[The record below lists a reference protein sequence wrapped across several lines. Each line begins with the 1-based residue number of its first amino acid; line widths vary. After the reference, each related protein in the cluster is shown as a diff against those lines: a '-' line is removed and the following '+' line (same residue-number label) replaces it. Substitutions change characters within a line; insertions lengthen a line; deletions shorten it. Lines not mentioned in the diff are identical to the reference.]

1 MKSSFNIALKLL
13 FLFYTMFKTLLT
25 ALILLSSFAV
35 SAQNQLIFKGK
46 LIDNTS
52 KVPLESATIYLTREK
67 DSAVIEYTISNKKG
81 EFELKVSPQTSPC
94 TLKIA
99 FLKLETFTKRFE
111 SIKADFDFGTIALTP
126 KDAQIEEVVINVEAP
141 PIRIKKDTLEF
152 NAASFKLR
160 PDANVE
166 SLLKQL
172 PGVEIDAD
180 GKITVN
186 GKEVNQILVNGKPF
200 FDKDGKVALQNL
212 PATMINKVQ
221 VTDTKTKKEE
231 KTGTNAA
238 SNNASINL
246 TIDEKKNKGFFGKAM
261 GGYGT
266 DERYE
271 SSGIINYFKNKTKLS
286 VLASANNINSVGF
299 SMDEVFDNMGG
310 GRNGSKLWVNN
321 DGSYWYNGQNF
332 GSSTGITESN
342 LVGINYSDEYFKKM
356 DLSSSFFHSGTN
368 NKNTNKTSRT
378 TLLPTGTF
386 TTNSISSTKTDT
398 QYNNVDFVADVKLD
412 STFSIVFEPKISQNN
427 RKNYSDSQ
435 STSFEN
441 GQLINDFTSKNNAES
456 TNKAIQNTTT
466 LTKAF
471 RKKGR
476 SVSLVLDNENNT
488 NDDNTQTNS
497 QTNFYQNNTPS
508 DIRDQIS
515 TSQAKYDNYA
525 ASFEYM
531 EPITDSLSIKLGTT
545 LDYKWNK
552 NTNAT
557 FDYDP
562 ITNAYT
568 STNDLLTMVYQ
579 SKTNEF
585 STYAGVSMNKNKYN
599 FNIELGTTSITNT
612 NNSEYLGLA
621 TRLDKSFMLPKAN
634 VYGSYKFNKSESLW
648 VNYYLNYNVPSA
660 TQLLPIQNLSNP
672 LNTITGNADLNINKT
687 HSVYLS
693 YRNYDFAT
701 RSGYGMWSGI
711 NYNESEVT
719 SISVFDENRK
729 RNTTYVNVS
738 GTHNAWLGIYWN
750 KSIKKEKINYRYEL
764 RLNNNLTYD
773 KGFVNGQMFTST
785 SYAITP
791 TARFTYDWT
800 DIITIAPSYNF
811 SKQFINYT
819 NYTID
824 KTNFYTHKL
833 NLQVTAFWPKKWTF
847 GNDFGYNYNSNLGA
861 GFKKDFYLWNTSLA
875 YSFYKD
881 KFLAKVKVYDLLN
894 QNQSTR
900 RTVTENAITDE
911 ENIVLK
917 RYVMFSLTY
926 KIHMFDSK
934 EKKEG
939 RRFMMM

>member
-1 MKSSFNIALKLL
+1 MSKN
-13 FLFYTMFKTLLT
+13 FLF
-25 ALILLSSFAV
+25 ALILLSSFF
-35 SAQNQLIFKGK
+35 SFSQNQFTFKGK
-46 LIDNTS
+46 LVNKTTN
-52 KVPLESATIYLTREK
+52 VPLESATIYLTREK
-67 DSAVIEYTISNKKG
+67 DSAVLEYTISNKKG
-81 EFELKVSPQTSPC
+81 EFELKVAPQNSAT
-94 TLKIA
+94 TLKISYI
-99 FLKLETFTKRFE
+99 KLETYKKRFE
-111 SIKADFDFGTIALTP
+111 II
-126 KDAQIEEVVINVEAP
+126 DANVDLGPIELAEQDTQIEEVVVNVEAP

-212 PATMINKVQ
+212 PSTMINKVQ

-266 DERYE
+266 DKRYE
-271 SSGIINYFKNKTKLS
+271 SSAIINYFKNKTKVS

-310 GRNGSKLWVNN
+310 GRNGSKLWVNG

-332 GSSTGITESN
+332 GSNNGITESN
-342 LVGINYSDEYFKKM
+342 LIGTNYSDEYFKKV
-356 DLSSSFFHSGTN
+356 DFSSSFFHSGTN
-368 NKNTNKTSRT
+368 NKNSNKTNRT
-378 TLLPTGTF
+378 NLLPTGTF
-386 TTNSISSTKTDT
+386 TTNSNSDTETDT
-398 QYNNVDFVADVKLD
+398 KYNNFDFTADVKID
-412 STFSIVFEPKISQNN
+412 STFSIVFEPKISQND
-427 RKNYSDSQ
+427 RKNYSDSK
-435 STSFEN
+435 SASYEN
-441 GQLINDFTSKNNAES
+441 GTLLNDFVSKNYTES
-456 TNKAIQNTTT
+456 TNKAFQNTTT
-466 LTKAF
+466 LTKTF

-476 SVSLVLDNENNT
+476 SVSLVFDNENNS
-488 NDDNTQTNS
+488 NEDHSKINS
-497 QTNFYQNNTPS
+497 QTNFYQSSDPS

-515 TSQAKYDNYA
+515 KSKTKFDNYIA
-525 ASFEYM
+525 TFEYL
-531 EPITDSLSIKLGTT
+531 EPITDSLNVKLGTQFN
-545 LDYKWNK
+545 YAFNK
-552 NTNAT
+552 NVNET
-557 FDYDP
+557 FDFDAT
-562 ITNAYT
+562 TNDY
-568 STNDLLTMVYQ
+568 SVQNDLLTAAYQ
-579 SKTNEF
+579 SKTNELY
-585 STYAGVSMNKNKYN
+585 TYAGVSMNKSKYN
-599 FNIELGTTSITNT
+599 FNIELGTTSINNV
-612 NNSEYLGLA
+612 NNSDYLGID
-621 TRLDKSFMLPKAN
+621 TRLDKNFMLPKAN
-634 VYGSYKFNKSESLW
+634 FYGSYKFSKSKNIW
-648 VNYYLNYNVPSA
+648 FNYYLNYNVPSA
-660 TQLLPIQNLSNP
+660 TQLLPIENLSNP

-687 HSVYLS
+687 HSAYLS
-693 YRNYDFAT
+693 YRDYDYAT
-701 RSGYGMWSGI
+701 RSGYGFWSGI

-719 SISVFDENRK
+719 SISIFDQNRK

-738 GTHNAWLGIYWN
+738 GTNNAWFGIYWN
-750 KSIKKEKINYRYEL
+750 KSIKKEKMNYRYEL
-764 RLNNNLTYD
+764 RLNNNFAYD
-773 KGFVNGQMFTST
+773 KGFVNGEMFTSST
-785 SYAITP
+785 YSITP
-791 TARFTYDWT
+791 NARFTYEWT
-800 DIITIAPSYNF
+800 DKITIAPSYNF
-811 SKQFINYT
+811 SKQFVNYN

-833 NLQVTAFWPKKWTF
+833 NLQITSYWPKKWTF
-847 GNDFGYNYNSNLGA
+847 GNDFGYNYNSNLGS

-894 QNQSTR
+894 QNQSNR
-900 RTVTENAITDE
+900 RTVSETAITDE
-911 ENIVLK
+911 ENVVLK